1 MNERIGMD
9 RRGERKGGRGGG
21 EERTE
26 EEERKRR
33 NGRTEDRSDGNEKDW
48 KIDGKEG
55 KEEEKNG
62 RV

>member
-1 MNERIGMD
+1 MGNEKMIGW
-9 RRGERKGGRGGG
+9 
-21 EERTE
+21 E
-26 EEERKRR
+26 EEE
-33 NGRTEDRSDGNEKDW
+33 NWEGRGEEEEGIEDRSDGNEKDW